1 MSNEAAFAGVVL
13 PVYGG
18 DFYADP
24 YPVYR
29 RLQGTGRPFY
39 NAPEGSWLV
48 AGYRDVA
55 AALKDSRLSK
65 RIPGESR
72 SPLDASMLFQDP
84 PDHPRLRALLSDGFT
99 APKVAEMERK
109 VEAIADRLLQKISGG
124 GRMEFIG
131 DFATPLPA
139 MVICELLGIGTGE
152 YRELASLSHAMVTRT
167 DENGLV
173 TTESMQRIGQ
183 ANAKL
188 VDFFRRHLGRQESSR
203 CPFHFPKLLG
213 GGTSGDHEKIAA
225 AILLLIAG
233 HETTTNLLGNG
244 LWLLIHHPEAW
255 SELRADPAL
264 LDSAIE
270 EMLRFESPVQRG
282 TFRIASEDFE
292 LAGCHI
298 KKGDQVAALIGAAN
312 RDPEI
317 FPDPDSFDIRRDPNR
332 HLAFGNGPHFCM
344 GASLARL
351 EARVAFRLLLERF
364 AEVRIA
370 PPQFKP
376 SFFADLGRF
385 FVGKKKDDHGKFP
398 RWISSTMVRGLETLP
413 VEFTEDHSSKR
424 NHKAV
429 RQMKGIQP
437 PTGMDAIVEYYNGV
451 ILNPGMRAF
460 FGGTLF
466 YNVGLR
472 NSGDEG
478 QATASC
484 RLVDLLL
491 SWAPAPPSCALD
503 VACGLGATT
512 AVVKSKWP
520 HCSVTGIN
528 ISTRQIEH
536 ARANAPQCSFRQMDA
551 TTLHF
556 PDETFDLVVC
566 VEAAFHF
573 DSRRDFLR
581 EAFRVLKKG
590 GALLLADILFH
601 DTPEAERTI
610 LWPVARTNAVEGMA
624 GYLGILRE
632 YGFIIREHREGLDPC
647 WKSFCASLGAWAER
661 QHATGNLE
669 ASAFEEHFGPIKN
682 LPQALDKL
690 AGVVSSYPLVC
701 AVKPG

>member
-1 MSNEAAFAGVVL
+1 VSPPF
-13 PVYGG
+13 YGG

-29 RLQGTGRPFY
+29 RLRETGRPFY
-39 NAPEGSWLV
+39 NAAEGSWLV

-55 AALKDSRLSK
+55 AALKEPRLSK

-84 PDHPRLRALLSDGFT
+84 PDHPRLRGLLSDGFT

-109 VEAIADRLLQKISGG
+109 IEGIADRLLQKISGG
-124 GRMEFIG
+124 GRMELIG

-139 MVICELLGIGTGE
+139 MVICELLGIATDE

-173 TTESMQRIGQ
+173 TTESMQRIGE
-183 ANAKL
+183 ANSKL
-188 VDFFRRHLGRQESSR
+188 VVFFRRHLGRQESSG

-213 GGTSGDHEKIAA
+213 AGAAGDHEKIAA

-244 LWLLIHHPEAW
+244 LWLLIHHPESW
-255 SELRADPAL
+255 CELRADPAL
-264 LDSAIE
+264 LDGAIE

-282 TFRIASEDFE
+282 TFRIAAEDFE
-292 LAGCHI
+292 LAGCRI

-317 FPDPDSFDIRRDPNR
+317 FPDPDVFDIRRSPNR

-351 EARVAFRLLLERF
+351 EARVAFRMLLERF
-364 AEVRIA
+364 AEVRVA
-370 PPQFKP
+370 ASDNKGGWR
-376 SFFADLGRF
+376 AKLRRF
-385 FVGKKKDDHGKFP
+385 FGREISGGPAKFP
-398 RWISSTMVRGLETLP
+398 MWIPSTMVRGLETLP
-413 VEFTEDHSSKR
+413 VEFTDGRLGNLSR
-424 NHKAV
+424 KAV
-429 RQMKGIQP
+429 RPKQRIHP
-437 PTGMDAIVEYYNGV
+437 PTGTDAFVEYYNGV
-451 ILNPGMRAF
+451 ILAPAMRAF

-472 NSGDEG
+472 NSAQED
-478 QATASC
+478 QATASR

-491 SWAPAPPSCALD
+491 SWVPESPVHALD

-512 AVVKSKWP
+512 NAIKSKWP
-520 HCSVTGIN
+520 DCAVTGIN
-528 ISTRQIEH
+528 ISPKQIEH
-536 ARANAPQCSFRQMDA
+536 AKANAPQCSFRQMDA
-551 TTLHF
+551 TSLDF
-556 PDETFDLVVC
+556 PDETFDLVLC

-581 EAFRVLKKG
+581 EAFRTMRRG
-590 GALLLADILFH
+590 GTLLMADILFH
-601 DTPEAERTI
+601 DTPEADKTI
-610 LWPVARTNAVEGMA
+610 LWPVAKANAVRGMSE
-624 GYLGILRE
+624 YLDVLRE
-632 YGFIIREHREGLDPC
+632 CGFEVREHREGLDPC
-647 WKSFCASLGAWAER
+647 WKDFCKSLGAWVERRHAE
-661 QHATGNLE
+661 GNLE
-669 ASAFEEHFGPIKN
+669 TATFEQQFGSVKN
-682 LPQALDKL
+682 LPKALDNL
-690 AGVVSSYPLVC
+690 AEVVSSYPLVC